1 MCIRDRYNNGGAF
14 GGASALIYDD
24 VNNRVGIGTATSPT
38 SIFHVA
44 GATTG
49 KALAIFNE
57 TGDQNILTASA
68 SGTTVANL
76 DRSGN
81 LAIEGSLSD
90 LSGTVLNIDDG
101 LSIAGNT
108 TFGDASGDTVTSNA
122 ATWTFANDTTIALS
136 GGVNGLNFD
145 SNTLSIDA
153 TNNRIGIGTAAPE
166 TTLHLASGSIRMG
179 AEFDLANTVITDVG
193 ILDVAAQGTK
203 SQAFRVIPGSSPSYS
218 LFSLPTASFFEFH
231 RNNSGTDRFFLT
243 APTDSTN
250 GYEMTSYS
258 SGTPG
263 PLTFNFATNTS
274 SHTEAMRLT
283 NAGKLG
289 IGSTVPD
296 GKLQVTSAVT
306 GKALTIFNETGDQ
319 ALLTASAS
327 GTTRYTL
334 ANNGNITYSPSAFG
348 SPITLY
354 ASDTT
359 LPNANTGIVDAI
371 NDAYTAAIGGGG
383 GLWTDSGTTTYLT
396 TTTDDIVLGGSAP
409 LSSGKLSIDGD
420 ADQIQLI
427 VQGNGTQ
434 TSSLAV
440 FEQSDGTDVLTISN
454 AGNLAFAGGTLSDS
468 SDGVDISDCL
478 LYTSRC
484 V

>member
-1 MCIRDRYNNGGAF
+1 MLASGGSVAGSDTQVQYNNGGSF

-203 SQAFRVIPGSSPSYS
+203 SQAFRVIPLS
-218 LFSLPTASFFEFH
+218 LIHIYLKAIC
-231 RNNSGTDRFFLT
+231 L
-243 APTDSTN
+243 ST
-250 GYEMTSYS
+250 
-258 SGTPG
+258 
-263 PLTFNFATNTS
+263 
-274 SHTEAMRLT
+274 
-283 NAGKLG
+283 
-289 IGSTVPD
+289 
-296 GKLQVTSAVT
+296 
-306 GKALTIFNETGDQ
+306 
-319 ALLTASAS
+319 
-327 GTTRYTL
+327 
-334 ANNGNITYSPSAFG
+334 
-348 SPITLY
+348 
-354 ASDTT
+354 
-359 LPNANTGIVDAI
+359 
-371 NDAYTAAIGGGG
+371 
-383 GLWTDSGTTTYLT
+383 
-396 TTTDDIVLGGSAP
+396 
-409 LSSGKLSIDGD
+409 
-420 ADQIQLI
+420 
-427 VQGNGTQ
+427 
-434 TSSLAV
+434 
-440 FEQSDGTDVLTISN
+440 
-454 AGNLAFAGGTLSDS
+454 
-468 SDGVDISDCL
+468 
-478 LYTSRC
+478 
-484 V
+484 